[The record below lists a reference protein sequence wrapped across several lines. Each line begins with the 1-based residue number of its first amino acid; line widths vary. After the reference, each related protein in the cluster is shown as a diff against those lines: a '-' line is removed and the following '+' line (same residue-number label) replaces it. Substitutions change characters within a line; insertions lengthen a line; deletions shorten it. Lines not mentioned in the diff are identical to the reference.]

1 MKEQKIDG
9 NSPLMIVL
17 HMLQGALIGLGAVLP
32 GISGGVLS
40 VVFGIYK
47 PIMELLSNP
56 FRHFKTHVPKLIP
69 YFAGAAIGF
78 LGVANLLAFFLER
91 YPEPSV
97 CLFIGLI
104 TGMLPSLWNEAG
116 LQGRTNGS
124 IISMITAMV
133 LVFTLLIS
141 LNAASVTIT
150 PNFIWYLF
158 CGFCLSLSII
168 APGMSFS
175 TLLMPL
181 GLYTP
186 FVDGIGHLSPDVL
199 FPFGIGALATI
210 ICLSRL
216 INSLFENHYSLAF
229 HAILGVVIAAT
240 IMIIPFESFFISMNS
255 CLTNLFFLAA
265 GILIA
270 LLLDKKTASC

>member
-1 MKEQKIDG
+1 MKEQKIDRI
-9 NSPLMIVL
+9 SPLMIVL

-78 LGVANLLAFFLER
+78 LGVANLLAFFLEK

-186 FVDGIGHLSPDVL
+186 FVDGIGHLSPNVL
-199 FPFGIGALATI
+199 FPSGIGALATI
-210 ICLSRL
+210 ICLSKL
-216 INSLFENHYSLAF
+216 INSLFENYYSLAF

-240 IMIIPFESFFISMNS
+240 IMIIPFESFFISINS
-255 CLTNLFFLAA
+255 CLTNIFFLAS
-265 GILIA
+265 GIFIA